1 MRYII
6 DHFEEKFAVCEDE
19 KGNLVDIKKS
29 EISETAQEGDV
40 LIYKNGKYIVD
51 KSETEK
57 LRKEI
62 EDLMNE
68 VWEDEN

>member
-29 EISETAQEGDV
+29 EIPETAQEGDV

-62 EDLMNE
+62 EDS
-68 VWEDEN
+68 DERSMGR